1 MNFGRYSLI
10 ILISAFI
17 NLNVLAAPTHVT
29 EFDISGQETVPTG
42 ITFNSNGTKMFIVG
56 ITGDEINEYSLSV
69 AYDLSSTVTHLEA
82 FDISGST
89 GVPQDVAFNA
99 SGTEVFVVSANGE
112 IFSWTLA
119 TAYDVSN
126 PTANHDINLGGNL
139 RGLKFNTDGSK
150 MFVYDAA
157 TDSVV
162 EYTLSTAYD
171 PSTRSSTT
179 VSYLSTE
186 ITRDQQ
192 GMAFSSDG
200 TKMYLVQ
207 GRVCLLYTSPSP
219 RDGLLSRMPSSA

>member
-1 MNFGRYSLI
+1 MHFTRYVLI
-10 ILISAFI
+10 ILISVFI
-17 NLNVLAAPTHVT
+17 NLNALAVPTHVT
-29 EFDISGQETVPTG
+29 EFDISGQEPVATG

-56 ITGDEINEYSLSV
+56 IDNANGEEINEYSLSV

-150 MFVYDAA
+150 CLFTMQLL
-157 TDSVV
+157 
-162 EYTLSTAYD
+162 TL
-171 PSTRSSTT
+171 
-179 VSYLSTE
+179 L
-186 ITRDQQ
+186 
-192 GMAFSSDG
+192 
-200 TKMYLVQ
+200 
-207 GRVCLLYTSPSP
+207 
-219 RDGLLSRMPSSA
+219 

>member
-1 MNFGRYSLI
+1 MNYTRHVI
-10 ILISAFI
+10 IIFISAFI

-29 EFDISGQETVPTG
+29 EFDISGQEPVATG

-56 ITGDEINEYSLSV
+56 IDNANGEEINEYSLSV
-69 AYDLSSTVTHLEA
+69 AYDLASTVIHLEA

-99 SGTEVFVVSANGE
+99 NGTEVFVVSAGGD

-150 MFVYDAA
+150 MFVYNAV

-162 EYTLSTAYD
+162 EYTGIWKNGKLQ
-171 PSTRSSTT
+171 
-179 VSYLSTE
+179 E
-186 ITRDQQ
+186 IN
-192 GMAFSSDG
+192 
-200 TKMYLVQ
+200 KECHLVQ
-207 GRVCLLYTSPSP
+207 IVLRCISLKVGSVVPQILLPNII
-219 RDGLLSRMPSSA
+219 

>member
-1 MNFGRYSLI
+1 MKKTFLKFFCI
-10 ILISAFI
+10 TLISQALFFFK
-17 NLNVLAAPTHVT
+17 VFAAPTHVT
-29 EFDISGQETVPTG
+29 EFDISGQETVATG

-56 ITGDEINEYSLSV
+56 INGDEINEYSLSV

-99 SGTEVFVVSANGE
+99 NGTEVFVVSAGGE

-150 MFVYDAA
+150 MFVYNAV

-186 ITRDQQ
+186 ITRD
-192 GMAFSSDG
+192 
-200 TKMYLVQ
+200 
-207 GRVCLLYTSPSP
+207 
-219 RDGLLSRMPSSA
+219 